1 MENPR
6 PEKVAVVAEVRDKLA
21 GAQAALLAD
30 YRGLTVK
37 DLSNLRQSLAGAGA
51 TVAIYKNTLVRFA
64 ARELGIGDLESL
76 LTGPTAITFV
86 DGDAAAAAKALR
98 DFSRTNPLLIVKG
111 GLLGDKVV
119 DAAGAKAL
127 ADLPSREVLLS
138 QIAGLLQAPLQQM
151 ANLLEAVPRT
161 FAYGLMALIEAKG
174 GVDDNPA
181 EDAAPAEAGAGAD
194 SGDSDGASAKPP
206 PPSENDAD
214 ASASAEPPPAA
225 IDTEADVPSPPEVA
239 EPPEATASA
248 PDAPG
253 NPAPATE
260 TPATTDTT
268 PDTPTQES

>member
-6 PEKVAVVAEVRDKLA
+6 AEKVAVVTEVRERLA
-21 GAQAALLAD
+21 GTQAALLAD
-30 YRGLTVK
+30 YRGLSVK
-37 DLSNLRQSLAGAGA
+37 DLSALRQSLAAAGA
-51 TVAIYKNTLVRFA
+51 TVSIYKNTLVRFA
-64 ARELGIGDLESL
+64 ARDLGIQGLEAL

-161 FAYGLMALIEAKG
+161 FAYGLMALIEKQG
-174 GVDDNPA
+174 GVPD
-181 EDAAPAEAGAGAD
+181 DAAPADAAD
-194 SGDSDGASAKPP
+194 
-206 PPSENDAD
+206 
-214 ASASAEPPPAA
+214 
-225 IDTEADVPSPPEVA
+225 DT
-239 EPPEATASA
+239 ATAEDPTAAA
-248 PDAPG
+248 P
-253 NPAPATE
+253 
-260 TPATTDTT
+260 DTT
-268 PDTPTQES
+268 PDTPTDAAPDTTTDTPTQES

>member
-6 PEKVAVVAEVRDKLA
+6 AEKVAVVTEVRERLA
-21 GAQAALLAD
+21 GTQAALLAD
-30 YRGLTVK
+30 YRGLSVK
-37 DLSNLRQSLAGAGA
+37 DLSALRQSLAAAGA
-51 TVAIYKNTLVRFA
+51 TVSIYKNTLVRFA
-64 ARELGIGDLESL
+64 ARDLGIQGLEAL

-161 FAYGLMALIEAKG
+161 FAYGLMALIEKQG
-174 GVDDNPA
+174 GVPD
-181 EDAAPAEAGAGAD
+181 DAAPADAAD
-194 SGDSDGASAKPP
+194 
-206 PPSENDAD
+206 
-214 ASASAEPPPAA
+214 
-225 IDTEADVPSPPEVA
+225 DT
-239 EPPEATASA
+239 ATAEDPTAAA
-248 PDAPG
+248 PDA
-253 NPAPATE
+253 APDT
-260 TPATTDTT
+260 TTDAAPDTT
-268 PDTPTQES
+268 TDTPTQES

>member
-30 YRGLTVK
+30 YRGLSVK
-37 DLSNLRQSLAGAGA
+37 DLSALRQSLAGAGA
-51 TVAIYKNTLVRFA
+51 TVGIYKNTLVRFA
-64 ARELGIGDLESL
+64 ARELGIADLESL
-76 LTGPTAITFV
+76 LTGPTAIAFV

-174 GVDDNPA
+174 GADGTPA
-181 EDAAPAEAGAGAD
+181 EDPPSADTGAD
-194 SGDSDGASAKPP
+194 AGDSAGAKPP
-206 PPSENDAD
+206 PPSDNDAD
-214 ASASAEPPPAA
+214 AGANAKPSPAA
-225 IDTEADVPSPPEVA
+225 VDTDADASSPPSEVI
-239 EPPEATASA
+239 EPPEATAPA
-248 PDAPG
+248 PDTE
-253 NPAPATE
+253 NPASATD
-260 TPATTDTT
+260 TPATTDPT
-268 PDTPTQES
+268 TQES